1 MIILDE
7 KGWMCMKKP
16 ERIFV
21 IGHKNPDTDSIC
33 SAIAY
38 ADIKNRTTQNKKYI
52 PKRAGQINEETRYVL
67 NRFGVQP
74 PAYLGNIGTQVKDMD
89 IRTSPQADKNMSLK
103 NTWDL
108 MQENGIVSLPIR
120 DKDGCLEGLV
130 TIGDIAKTY
139 MDTTDSY
146 LLSNA
151 RTQYQRIAETVGG
164 EVVEGN
170 GHGYF
175 VKGRVLVGT
184 ANPKMLEGY
193 VEEDDMI
200 IMGDREEDHLQAISQ
215 NVSCIIV
222 GLNIVVSEKVIKLA
236 HEKNIVII
244 RSPYDTF
251 NIARLIN
258 QSIPVSFVMKRDNM
272 VTFNT
277 EDFTDDIQDVM
288 IKNRHRAFPVINPHG
303 KCIGTISRRNFLDMH
318 KKKVVLVDHN
328 EVDQAVDN
336 IEKAEILE
344 IIDHHKLGT
353 LQTMTPVAFR
363 NEPVGCTGTI
373 LYEIYGEQRLEI
385 PEKIAGLLCAA
396 IISDTLMFRSPTCT
410 QTDKIAAS
418 ALALIAGIKIEEFAR
433 EMFSAGS
440 NLKDKSPEEIFYQ
453 DYKKFIG
460 EGNVSFG
467 VGQISSMDSEE
478 LKEIKEKL
486 MPFMVSE
493 CGRHDITRVY
503 FMLTNILEELKEIK
517 EKLMPFM
524 VSECG
529 RHDITRVYFMLT
541 NILEESTELLF
552 YGEGSQQMAEI
563 AFERKPDG
571 DTFSL
576 PGVVSRKKQLIPA
589 MMEAAQL
596 MNSDYA

>member
-1 MIILDE
+1 MKNQE
-7 KGWMCMKKP
+7 K
-16 ERIFV
+16 IFV

-38 ADIKNRTTQNKKYI
+38 CDIKNRTTQESRYI
-52 PKRAGQINEETRYVL
+52 PKRAGQINEETEYVL

-74 PAYLGNIGTQVKDMD
+74 PGYLSNIGTQVKDMD
-89 IRTSPQADKNMSLK
+89 IRLSPEANKSISLK
-103 NTWDL
+103 NAWDL
-108 MQENGIVSLPIR
+108 MQENSIVSLPIR
-120 DKDGCLEGLV
+120 EKDGTLEGLI

-146 LLSNA
+146 LLSRA
-151 RTQYQRIAETVGG
+151 RTQYQRIAETIGG
-164 EVVEGN
+164 KVIEGN
-170 GHGYF
+170 AHGYF
-175 VKGRVLVGT
+175 IQGKIMVAT
-184 ANPKMLEGY
+184 ANPDKMKEY
-193 VEEDDMI
+193 VEENDMV
-200 IMGDREEDHLQAISQ
+200 IMGNREEDHLQAIEQ

-222 GLNIVVSEKVIKLA
+222 GMGIEVTEKVLKLA
-236 HEKNIVII
+236 HEKEII
-244 RSPYDTF
+244 IISSPYDTF
-251 NIARLIN
+251 TISRLIN
-258 QSIPVSFVMKRDNM
+258 QSIPVKYIMKTDNL

-277 EDFTDDIQDVM
+277 EDFTDDIQEVM
-288 IKNRHRAFPVINPHG
+288 IKHRHRAFPVINKKG

-418 ALALIAGIKIEEFAR
+418 ALALIAGIKIEDFAR

-503 FMLTNILEELKEIK
+503 FMLTNILEE
-517 EKLMPFM
+517 
-524 VSECG
+524 
-529 RHDITRVYFMLT
+529 
-541 NILEESTELLF
+541 STELLF

-563 AFERKPDG
+563 AFEKKPDG
-571 DTFSL
+571 DAFCL

>member
-1 MIILDE
+1 
-7 KGWMCMKKP
+7 MKKP

-151 RTQYQRIAETVGG
+151 RTQYQRIAETIGG
-164 EVVEGN
+164 KVVEGN

-175 VKGRVLVGT
+175 VQGKIMVAT
-184 ANPKMLEGY
+184 ANPDKMKEY
-193 VEEDDMI
+193 VEENDMI
-200 IMGDREEDHLQAISQ
+200 IMGNREEDHLQAIEQ

-222 GLNIVVSEKVIKLA
+222 GLGIEVTEKVLKLA
-236 HEKNIVII
+236 HEKDII
-244 RSPYDTF
+244 IISSPYDTF
-251 NIARLIN
+251 TISRLIN
-258 QSIPVSFVMKRDNM
+258 QSIPVKYIMKTENL
-272 VTFNT
+272 VTFKT

-288 IKNRHRAFPVINPHG
+288 IKHRHRAFPVIDKKG

-318 KKKVVLVDHN
+318 RKKVVLVDHN
-328 EVDQAVDN
+328 EKDQAVDN
-336 IEKAEILE
+336 IDKAEIME

-353 LQTMTPVAFR
+353 LQTMQPISFR
-363 NEPVGCTGTI
+363 NQPVGCTGTI
-373 LYEIYGEQRLEI
+373 MYQMYGEQKLEI
-385 PEKIAGLLCAA
+385 PPKIAGLLCAA

-410 QTDKIAAS
+410 LQDKMAAG
-418 ALALIAGIKIEEFAR
+418 ALALIADISIEEFAR
-433 EMFSAGS
+433 EMFKAGS

-453 DYKKFIG
+453 DYKKFIA
-460 EGNVSFG
+460 EGDVCFG
-467 VGQISSMDSEE
+467 VGQISSMDADE
-478 LKEIKEKL
+478 LKEIKERL
-486 MPFMVSE
+486 LPFMVSE
-493 CGRHDITRVY
+493 CGRHGVSRVY
-503 FMLTNILEELKEIK
+503 FMLTNIMEQ
-517 EKLMPFM
+517 
-524 VSECG
+524 
-529 RHDITRVYFMLT
+529 
-541 NILEESTELLF
+541 STELLF
-552 YGEGSQQMAEI
+552 YGEGSEEMAI
-563 AFERKPDG
+563 NAFKMQPENGTIYLK
-571 DTFSL
+571 
-576 PGVVSRKKQLIPA
+576 GVVSRKKQLIPPL
-589 MMEAAQL
+589 MEAAQ
-596 MNSDYA
+596 MSGSDYV